1 MKKDLLIFTYAD
13 KNYDFFVVPYI
24 YFALNSNP
32 DCFVEVAVEDINT
45 FITNNSEAI
54 EKLKG
59 LYGANFLIRQSNAL
73 SKYPN
78 ATPNVI
84 RFIEEPINTSK
95 YVYIGDI
102 DLLIFENIKS
112 VHLDYINKY
121 GLPFSNIIRDS
132 SVSNPRLTGLHF
144 CQFDRMYPLPDISDL
159 DLKLLND
166 EHVLYLIM
174 KRKGFMVPDSFRER
188 PECGIHL
195 SLSRDSLGRYTGTRD
210 SNFKVEKSAKWPV
223 ETYKERFLKSITDE
237 KFKEIYFLLPYEFRL
252 IHMTLESVIT
262 DKSRLLHRTAVSH
275 MVDKRLMF
283 DEVLIAKDD
292 LYKSRANALQESDTT
307 TASHITTTM
316 NLLWPNNI
324 DIWYKKMWLAFSTG
338 RQDLALEC
346 FLHILD
352 LPKGYDFLKDSKI
365 LEKKVKFINE
375 NIILKNKL
383 ASFENIE
390 PQNDNDIVFLCG
402 GGHSGTTLM
411 LAVLDS
417 NNSIQSIP
425 HETGVFHRNKNDKK
439 VIEEISKWKVK
450 YNISAT
456 VNKYVEKT
464 PVHGAHIERILKL
477 YPKSKVIF
485 MVRDGRDATLSEMK
499 RLGNYDDAIKSW
511 LKINTKASHFFNDSR
526 VLVVKY
532 EDLVSDLKS
541 TCLKVCDFLGVNYS
555 ESMLTYY
562 ENQRTWWDKEV
573 KKADSSKELVGENHK
588 VNRNW
593 QINQPIFKSKNNWKE
608 SMTEEQK
615 KLFKTKAN
623 HMLISLGYAQ
633 DELW

>member
-1 MKKDLLIFTYAD
+1 M
-13 KNYDFFVVPYI
+13 
-24 YFALNSNP
+24 
-32 DCFVEVAVEDINT
+32 
-45 FITNNSEAI
+45 
-54 EKLKG
+54 
-59 LYGANFLIRQSNAL
+59 
-73 SKYPN
+73 
-78 ATPNVI
+78 
-84 RFIEEPINTSK
+84 
-95 YVYIGDI
+95 
-102 DLLIFENIKS
+102 
-112 VHLDYINKY
+112 
-121 GLPFSNIIRDS
+121 
-132 SVSNPRLTGLHF
+132 
-144 CQFDRMYPLPDISDL
+144 
-159 DLKLLND
+159 
-166 EHVLYLIM
+166 
-174 KRKGFMVPDSFRER
+174 
-188 PECGIHL
+188 
-195 SLSRDSLGRYTGTRD
+195 
-210 SNFKVEKSAKWPV
+210 
-223 ETYKERFLKSITDE
+223 
-237 KFKEIYFLLPYEFRL
+237 
-252 IHMTLESVIT
+252 
-262 DKSRLLHRTAVSH
+262 
-275 MVDKRLMF
+275 
-283 DEVLIAKDD
+283 
-292 LYKSRANALQESDTT
+292 
-307 TASHITTTM
+307 
-316 NLLWPNNI
+316 
-324 DIWYKKMWLAFSTG
+324 
-338 RQDLALEC
+338 
-346 FLHILD
+346 
-352 LPKGYDFLKDSKI
+352 
-365 LEKKVKFINE
+365 
-375 NIILKNKL
+375 
-383 ASFENIE
+383 
-390 PQNDNDIVFLCG
+390 G